1 MPKAGSG
8 TFTITPAN
16 SYLVA
21 TNGALAGGFNRNFAL
36 QCTFPAAFIGTQQV
50 IGTSSSQLIATSV
63 WTTFEETCL
72 TKVTSVAPITVAY
85 LNTAKVPITN
95 FFSFVPDCNPS
106 GLSCVSSSAAV
117 LSGGP
122 VTTIAGSFSAP
133 TTTPGGWV
141 KTAYVTCS
149 YGSGAGFKVV
159 SNVATLTQKEC
170 SADVKS
176 IATKTPFVYKKI
188 VTPYVYGSA

>member
-36 QCTFPAAFIGTQQV
+36 QCTFPPAFIGTQQV
-50 IGTSSSQLIATSV
+50 IGTSSTLVITSV
-63 WTTFEETCL
+63 WTTFAETCL
-72 TKVTSVAPITVAY
+72 TKVTSVAPITVTY
-85 LNTAKVPITN
+85 LAAAKIPITD
-95 FFSFVPDCNPS
+95 FFSFGADCNPS

-170 SADVKS
+170 SGDVKTVAAS
-176 IATKTPFVYKKI
+176 KPVKYFPIT
-188 VTPYVYGSA
+188 TPYVYGST